1 MLKQMK
7 YCTRATQKK
16 RHVTLYVSIDNKQ
29 HRATAVT
36 VAESEEDMKKY
47 KVSGMRENGKRWEYK
62 GKRTMEQVEE
72 MKKIYVFEKYRLI
85 DVETGEEIIIN
96 R

>member
-1 MLKQMK
+1 MK